1 MGQRLGKNSPSRYN
15 PVLLL
20 ANTNMTPLAQ
30 QLEREL
36 QRTLPTA
43 TLTAQ
48 SLPELDNLSL
58 YLLNPDY
65 PRTPMSSDEMQV
77 IWQEPAYW
85 IFCWASGLAMA
96 KWLGQHPESVR
107 G

>member
-20 ANTNMTPLAQ
+20 ANTNMTPLAL

-65 PRTPMSSDEMQV
+65 PRTPMSS
-77 IWQEPAYW
+77 
-85 IFCWASGLAMA
+85 A
-96 KWLGQHPESVR
+96 KCR
-107 G
+107 

>member
-1 MGQRLGKNSPSRYN
+1 
-15 PVLLL
+15 
-20 ANTNMTPLAQ
+20 MTPLAL

-85 IFCWASGLAMA
+85 IFCWAKGVILVLAKSKTGLYL
-96 KWLGQHPESVR
+96 LGEFFPKRCPIH